1 MNKND
6 LIKSIA
12 QSAQISRVT
21 AERGL
26 NGLLSALEAAMKEG
40 QRVTL
45 VGFGSF
51 SVSHRPPRI
60 GRNPRSG
67 ESVAI
72 PAKRVPHFKPGKA
85 LREAVDQR
93 TAELESQ
100 QNEPSGAPR

>member
-21 AERGL
+21 AEMGL

-51 SVSHRPPRI
+51 SVVDRAPPT
-60 GRNPRSG
+60 GRNPKTG
-67 ESVAI
+67 ETVPI
-72 PAKRVPHFKPGKA
+72 PSRRVVRFRPGK
-85 LREAVDQR
+85 
-93 TAELESQ
+93 ELADKIQ
-100 QNEPSGAPR
+100 

>member
-21 AERGL
+21 AEMGL

-51 SVSHRPPRI
+51 SVVDRAPST
-60 GRNPRSG
+60 GRNPKTG
-67 ESVAI
+67 ETVPI
-72 PAKRVPHFKPGKA
+72 PSRRVVRFRPGK
-85 LREAVDQR
+85 
-93 TAELESQ
+93 ELADKIQ
-100 QNEPSGAPR
+100 

>member
-12 QSAQISRVT
+12 QSARISRVT

-26 NGLLSALEAAMKEG
+26 NGLLAALETAMKDG

-51 SVSHRPPRI
+51 SVVDRAPRT
-60 GRNPRSG
+60 GRNPKTG
-67 ESVAI
+67 ETV
-72 PAKRVPHFKPGKA
+72 PLPPRRVVPFRPGK
-85 LREAVDQR
+85 
-93 TAELESQ
+93 ELADKMQ
-100 QNEPSGAPR
+100 

>member
-12 QSAQISRVT
+12 QSAQTSRVT
-21 AERGL
+21 AEMGL

-51 SVSHRPPRI
+51 SVVDRAPRT
-60 GRNPRSG
+60 GRNPKTG
-67 ESVAI
+67 ETVPI
-72 PAKRVPHFKPGKA
+72 PSRRVVRFRPGK
-85 LREAVDQR
+85 
-93 TAELESQ
+93 ELADKIQ
-100 QNEPSGAPR
+100 

>member
-12 QSAQISRVT
+12 QSAQISRAT
-21 AERGL
+21 AEMGL

-51 SVSHRPPRI
+51 SVVDRAPRT
-60 GRNPRSG
+60 GRNPKTG
-67 ESVAI
+67 ETVPI
-72 PAKRVPHFKPGKA
+72 PSRRVVRFRPGK
-85 LREAVDQR
+85 
-93 TAELESQ
+93 ELADKIQ
-100 QNEPSGAPR
+100 